1 MTKRQVVQ
9 IVGLFVL
16 FGVVASAQVTTQA
29 IENNGPAGV
38 PVPTQSP
45 SPTLL
50 VVDRGGGNENSLV
63 FIDPTSQKIV
73 ARVPVGDGPSQVAAS
88 PDGKLAFVSNF
99 GRNDPGHTISVI
111 DVAGRRE
118 LQRVDLGPLL
128 RPHGMVVA
136 AGKVYFTAQTS
147 KVIGRY
153 DPATN
158 KLDLVLGTGQE
169 LTHMM
174 AVSRDAKN
182 IFATNRASDTVTAFE
197 STPPNFRF
205 DPPDWKAIQISV
217 GKKPEG
223 IDISPDGTE
232 VWVAAREEGNISI
245 IDMTTKKV
253 IHTFNVGTQESHALK
268 FTPDGKRVVMTDT
281 KAGNAVIVDVVARTV
296 IKRIMVGDHP
306 ESVLVAPDGT
316 HAYVAVQ
323 RDRELAIIDLKK
335 LEVSGRIPMA
345 TGSANAITDAK
356 GVPNVS
362 GPSGMAWID
371 VR

>member
-1 MTKRQVVQ
+1 
-9 IVGLFVL
+9 
-16 FGVVASAQVTTQA
+16 
-29 IENNGPAGV
+29 
-38 PVPTQSP
+38 
-45 SPTLL
+45 
-50 VVDRGGGNENSLV
+50 
-63 FIDPTSQKIV
+63 
-73 ARVPVGDGPSQVAAS
+73 
-88 PDGKLAFVSNF
+88 
-99 GRNDPGHTISVI
+99 
-111 DVAGRRE
+111 
-118 LQRVDLGPLL
+118 
-128 RPHGMVVA
+128 
-136 AGKVYFTAQTS
+136 
-147 KVIGRY
+147 
-153 DPATN
+153 
-158 KLDLVLGTGQE
+158 
-169 LTHMM
+169 
-174 AVSRDAKN
+174 
-182 IFATNRASDTVTAFE
+182 
-197 STPPNFRF
+197 
-205 DPPDWKAIQISV
+205 
-217 GKKPEG
+217 
-223 IDISPDGTE
+223 
-232 VWVAAREEGNISI
+232 
-245 IDMTTKKV
+245 MTTKKV